1 MIKNSHHSGYRGNIS
16 QHSKNNYNKPTVHI
30 TLDGEKLKDFSLNS
44 EGKQGCALTTPFLF
58 GIGVEV
64 LAVSTK

>member
-1 MIKNSHHSGYRGNIS
+1 MGIEGTYLNTVKTI
-16 QHSKNNYNKPTVHI
+16 YNKPTVHI

>member
-1 MIKNSHHSGYRGNIS
+1 VGIEGTYLNTVKTI
-16 QHSKNNYNKPTVHI
+16 YNKPTVHI

>member
-1 MIKNSHHSGYRGNIS
+1 MSIEGTYLNTVKTI
-16 QHSKNNYNKPTVHI
+16 YNKPTVYI

-44 EGKQGCALTTPFLF
+44 EGKQGCPLTTPFLF
-58 GIGVEV
+58 GITVEV

>member
-1 MIKNSHHSGYRGNIS
+1 MGIEGTYLNTVTTI
-16 QHSKNNYNKPTVHI
+16 YNKPTVHI